1 MLTSDTFGL
10 IMIWTVRFAI
20 NSNSIIATTGAAG
33 GGKNNNPPL
42 YDTQL

>member
-1 MLTSDTFGL
+1 
-10 IMIWTVRFAI
+10 MIWTVQFAI
-20 NSNSIIATTGAAG
+20 NSNSIISTTGAAG

>member
-1 MLTSDTFGL
+1 
-10 IMIWTVRFAI
+10 MIWTVRFAI

-33 GGKNNNPPL
+33 RGKNNNNPPL

>member
-1 MLTSDTFGL
+1 
-10 IMIWTVRFAI
+10 MIWTVLFAV